1 MDKRAV
7 SRAEEVTQPIYRAK
21 SEILSL
27 KKKIRQNRIHW
38 EFQGYFR
45 NNLFTDINMQYFE
58 KVGMQR
64 NIPSSGELK
73 N

>member
-7 SRAEEVTQPIYRAK
+7 RRAEEVTQPIYTAK

-27 KKKIRQNRIHW
+27 WKIRQNRIHW

-45 NNLFTDINMQYFE
+45 KNLFTDINMQYYG